1 MLATAVWIGGL
12 VVIFVVARVATR
24 ALRPPE
30 RIELFR
36 GLGRAYG
43 PLGGLALAVA
53 LMSGAALLS
62 GHPWNGQVTAATAVA
77 GALVAVTV
85 AGVLQARRM
94 TRLRRSA
101 LRHPGSPRLR
111 RPGPAGS
118 DQRRHPPRPHR
129 RPQPRAPS
137 PRSGARRMT
146 TMTGNTEARQ
156 TRAARR
162 LLSTA

>member
-24 ALRPPE
+24 TLRPAE

-43 PLGGLALAVA
+43 PVGGLALAVA
-53 LMSGAALLS
+53 LVSGAALLS

-77 GALVAVTV
+77 GALVVVTV

-101 LRHPGSPRLR
+101 LGHPGSPRLAGQVR
-111 RPGPAGS
+111 REAISAGIL
-118 DQRRHPPRPHR
+118 
-129 RPQPRAPS
+129 RALIAALS
-137 PRSGARRMT
+137 LALLALGAVLA
-146 TMTGNTEARQ
+146 G
-156 TRAARR
+156 
-162 LLSTA
+162 